1 MILYTCFGYF
11 GHAWL
16 RKPKVILSTC
26 RKLSCLF
33 AGKKSTSPAL
43 FFWRYCKDMQT
54 SYFGYFGH
62 AWLHTPKMIVSTC
75 TRLWCLS
82 VCKKQTSSFIL
93 FLRYYILKNP
103 AIWLAVPI
111 WGLEFCQIW
120 DWWWNINNNISFHF
134 RLFPRKTNDKIFQK
148 IKKPNFGA
156 ILGPFSWSK
165 GLSVV
170 RYSNYLPSYKKSAKT
185 IEPFLR
191 KTPSWRVDRRTDG
204 QTDNGDFIGPS
215 VGRGPTRASV
225 AYLKKQ
231 SFLDL
236 FQNRCS

>member
-1 MILYTCFGYF
+1 ML
-11 GHAWL
+11 
-16 RKPKVILSTC
+16 
-26 RKLSCLF
+26 
-33 AGKKSTSPAL
+33 
-43 FFWRYCKDMQT
+43 FWRYCKDMQT

-62 AWLHTPKMIVSTC
+62 AWLHTPKIIKSTC

-148 IKKPNFGA
+148 IQKALFWGHF
-156 ILGPFSWSK
+156 GPFLPK
-165 GLSVV
+165 FAGKNGLCQFLDIPII
-170 RYSNYLPSYKKSAKT
+170 YNCAKNQ
-185 IEPFLR
+185 R
-191 KTPSWRVDRRTDG
+191 KLLSHFWEKRRTDG
-204 QTDNGDFIGPS
+204 RTDRQIDRQQWFYKTLRRTG
-215 VGRGPTRASV
+215 V
-225 AYLKKQ
+225 Q
-231 SFLDL
+231 
-236 FQNRCS
+236 